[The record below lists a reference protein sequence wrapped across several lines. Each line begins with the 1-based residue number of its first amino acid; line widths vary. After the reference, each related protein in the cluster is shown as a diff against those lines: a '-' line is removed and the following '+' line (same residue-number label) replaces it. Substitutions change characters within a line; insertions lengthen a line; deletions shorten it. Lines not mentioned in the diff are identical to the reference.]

1 MLNKYLTNVKGGDK
15 MDRIVPKPILES
27 DFREDIDNMLEN
39 GCTYTEIHTWLS
51 NHGEKIS
58 RQTISNYHKF
68 GFNINVKAVEKY
80 VQEDLKSAERLEKA
94 ATKQSDTLRFYDKF
108 IGAALE
114 VDPNRLD
121 ERTRVEVAVKLA
133 KQRED
138 FMREHGDS
146 AIEEMAAEIEDLRAQ
161 IREMNLLEV
170 IRGMSDDRTNKRLKA
185 SNST

>member
-1 MLNKYLTNVKGGDK
+1 

-27 DFREDIDNMLEN
+27 KYREEIDNMLEN
-39 GCTYTEIHTWLS
+39 GCTYTEINTWLS
-51 NHGEKIS
+51 NHGEKVS

-80 VQEDLKSAERLEKA
+80 VEEDMKSVERLDKA
-94 ATKQSDTLRFYDKF
+94 ANKQSDTLRLYDK
-108 IGAALE
+108 IIASAID
-114 VDPNRLD
+114 VNTDMLD
-121 ERTRVEVAVKLA
+121 DKTKIDMAIKAA

-146 AIEEMAAEIEDLRAQ
+146 AIEEMTKEIEDLRAQ
-161 IREMNLLEV
+161 IRDMNLLEV

-185 SNST
+185 SNNS